1 MIRRLILLIFAAVLP
16 VSAAHADTRSL
27 YTVTDISVD
36 ESASNVIEAQ
46 QNAFAVARRLGTQR
60 MISRI
65 TLEEDRLEKGGVPVD
80 QTLADRLSAAVD
92 VQEETRGGGRYI
104 ATLSAVLNPQAVRAH
119 LRELNVPFIDTQA
132 PTGLLVPIARDRLIG
147 QWQLA
152 WGERNDGALAPWVT
166 ATLPYTRGATWTD
179 IQGEVGSARA
189 RRGLIAE
196 LSGAEGAF
204 AATISVVTA
213 SGTVPIG
220 TTRRVATMDAAVA
233 EASALLDETWK
244 RQSIVRSGARTLSE
258 ATVLYTSLPEWNSL
272 RSALARSPLVSDF
285 QIKAISS
292 DGAVV
297 NFAFAGDTDRLQIDL
312 RQRGVDLDAS
322 AEGWVMTSAVSAIRQ
337 LELPAQ

>member
-1 MIRRLILLIFAAVLP
+1 MIRSFLLLLFAGILSTATA
-16 VSAAHADTRSL
+16 SSDTRSL
-27 YTVTDISVD
+27 YTVTDIAVD

-46 QNAFAVARRLGTQR
+46 QNAFAFARLQGARR
-60 MISRI
+60 MIDRI
-65 TLEEDRLEKGGVPVD
+65 TLADDRLEKGGIQVS
-80 QTLADRLSAAVD
+80 QELADRLTAAVD

-104 ATLSAVLNPQAVRAH
+104 ATLSAVLNPNSVRTY

-132 PTGLLVPIARDRLIG
+132 PTGLLVPVARDRLIG
-147 QWQLA
+147 NWQLA

-166 ATLPYTRGATWTD
+166 ATLPYSRSATWED
-179 IQGEVGSARA
+179 IQGEVGSART
-189 RRGLIAE
+189 RRGIVAE
-196 LSGAEGAF
+196 LSGAEGAY
-204 AATISVVTA
+204 AASIFVVTA

-220 TTRRVATMDAAVA
+220 TTRRVATMDAAVS

-297 NFAFAGDTDRLQIDL
+297 KFAFAGDLERLQIDL
-312 RQRGVDLDAS
+312 RQRGVDLDPDV
-322 AEGWVMTSAVSAIRQ
+322 EGWIMTSAVTSVRYV
-337 LELPAQ
+337 E